1 MRVDPVSKTTS
12 DVPCDFAAKYDDV
25 CRQYHLLPLS
35 SVKIKLDSGI
45 IDLDTDTLRFDDW
58 TPLCSAIGTC
68 KTLRS
73 LTLRSQY
80 YSSSSNNF
88 AEAERRTLKRASSAS
103 KRPPIFQSKELFAK
117 ICTHIKDSLLI
128 TTELVLLELDGLPFR
143 RKDLTVL
150 AQGIVKCKSLVHF
163 RLTNSP
169 IGDEGLDILCRHLNQ
184 APKVREVD
192 FSACSL
198 TSQGAHI
205 IADLIRQ
212 QGNRR
217 HTDVWKESL
226 RHQQKESLPY
236 QNPMLDHMSGLRRVT
251 LNQNPLIAD
260 RGATFLAEVIE
271 ADLWIKALDLQD
283 CAISTNGAK
292 EFLNAAKY
300 NSLIHIIDIRNNPL
314 VDRDVMEKL
323 IEQLLINCEDD
334 RLCEF
339 KWLKLESPRRPRSK
353 IARTPTTTVTN
364 RAPSYNSKTP
374 VDPAKLQ
381 RSKSTGSVST
391 EPRSDGIPWRT
402 AARASR
408 LPGFPPKIPTR
419 AFHSSEESIYG
430 AAELQQ
436 QQQPLKENTIS
447 RIQRLENKLREE
459 RQAKKQ
465 LEEQLQQVL
474 AKNDLAQRQQDQFCA
489 VVENTFQ
496 KFQQFLDFLRSK
508 RLGELITMAGLDDA
522 FTNPLDELRE
532 TSLNVANGSNSNHQS
547 ATLDKSE
554 DRSSGSSSSASS
566 SSTETNTKTAS

>member
-1 MRVDPVSKTTS
+1 MRVDPISKTTS
-12 DVPCDFAAKYDDV
+12 DVPCDFATKYDDF

-58 TPLCSAIGTC
+58 TPLCSAIGIC

-80 YSSSSNNF
+80 YNSSSNNF

-103 KRPPIFQSKELFAK
+103 KRPPLFQSKELLSK

-143 RKDLTVL
+143 RKDLTIL
-150 AQGIVKCKSLVHF
+150 AQGIAKCKSLVHF

-184 APKVREVD
+184 APKIREVD

-251 LNQNPLIAD
+251 LNRNPLLAD

-334 RLCEF
+334 RLCEY

-353 IARTPTTTVTN
+353 IARMTTTTGAN
-364 RAPSYNSKTP
+364 GSTHFDPKTP
-374 VDPAKLQ
+374 IDPMKLQ

-408 LPGFPPKIPTR
+408 LP
-419 AFHSSEESIYG
+419 Y
-430 AAELQQ
+430 
-436 QQQPLKENTIS
+436 
-447 RIQRLENKLREE
+447 
-459 RQAKKQ
+459 
-465 LEEQLQQVL
+465 V
-474 AKNDLAQRQQDQFCA
+474 D
-489 VVENTFQ
+489 
-496 KFQQFLDFLRSK
+496 
-508 RLGELITMAGLDDA
+508 LDD
-522 FTNPLDELRE
+522 
-532 TSLNVANGSNSNHQS
+532 SI
-547 ATLDKSE
+547 
-554 DRSSGSSSSASS
+554 SSYY
-566 SSTETNTKTAS
+566 

>member
-12 DVPCDFAAKYDDV
+12 DVPCDFGAKYDDY
-25 CRQYHLLPLS
+25 CRQCHLLPLS
-35 SVKIKLDSGI
+35 SVKIKLDTGV

-80 YSSSSNNF
+80 YNSLSTNF

-103 KRPPIFQSKELFAK
+103 KRPPLFQSKELLSK
-117 ICTHIKDSLLI
+117 LCTHIKDSLLI
-128 TTELVLLELDGLPFR
+128 TTELVLLEFDGLPFR
-143 RKDLTVL
+143 RKDLTIL
-150 AQGIVKCKSLVHF
+150 AQGLAKCKSLVHF

-184 APKVREVD
+184 ASKIREVD

-251 LNQNPLIAD
+251 LNRNPLIAD

-292 EFLNAAKY
+292 EFLNAANY

-323 IEQLLINCEDD
+323 IEQLLVNCEDD

-353 IARTPTTTVTN
+353 IARTTTTAGTN
-364 RAPSYNSKTP
+364 RPVHFQLKTP
-374 VDPAKLQ
+374 FDPSKLQ

-408 LPGFPPKIPTR
+408 LPGFPPKLPTR

-430 AAELQQ
+430 AGGDFQQ
-436 QQQPLKENTIS
+436 QTQVKDNTIS
-447 RIQRLENKLREE
+447 RIQKLENKLREE

-465 LEEQLQQVL
+465 LEEQLQQIL

-496 KFQQFLDFLRSK
+496 KFQKFLDFLRSK

-522 FTNPLDELRE
+522 FMNPLDELRE
-532 TSLNVANGSNSNHQS
+532 TSLTMANGSNTNHQLAS
-547 ATLDKSE
+547 IEKSE
-554 DRSSGSSSSASS
+554 ERSHSSSSSS
-566 SSTETNTKTAS
+566 SETTTKTEQ